1 MKIYRVIVK
10 YAGTDNIKMIR
21 VTDRRPSATS
31 IKSYWASRYNRTTYT
46 RLYDVE
52 VETLFATGWQ
62 PLNDEVER
70 IEAAITRL
78 QASGLDQAEVFA
90 QQILNRIHYEKD
102 REALRRLQAAEVTV

>member
-10 YAGTDNIKMIR
+10 YAGTDNIKMIK
-21 VTDRRPSATS
+21 VTGTRPSAAS
-31 IKSYWASRYNRTTYT
+31 IKGYWASRYNRTTYT

-70 IEAAITRL
+70 IETAITRL
-78 QASGLDQAEVFA
+78 QASGLDQAEVFV
-90 QQILNRIHYEKD
+90 QQLLDQIHYEKD
-102 REALRRLQAAEVTV
+102 REALRRMQAVEVTA